1 MMFTSEYNANTQIIS
16 VKVEVSLAMLEV
28 LKAWYVT
35 NSPGWK
41 SDFESSVGEHV
52 MASVM
57 DEYREIN
64 EHS

>member
-16 VKVEVSLAMLEV
+16 VKVEVSLEMP
-28 LKAWYVT
+28 KAWYVT

-41 SDFESSVGEHV
+41 SDIESSVGEHV

-64 EHS
+64 EHP